1 MERCSNIQQKRRM
14 IWFGCSHT
22 FGHSLPDC
30 PRVVYER
37 GEQPSKYA
45 FPQLVSDAVGRE
57 CVNLSWPGSSNKY
70 ARFKAL
76 QVDYQPGDI
85 VVFVWTFLERS
96 MILLKNGEA
105 KHVGFW
111 GIGDIQKRWHTNTL
125 WSKYISCS
133 NDKDLRT
140 DQLYIMDH
148 THRVLLEKPNIDK
161 IYHYT
166 VDSGVYGWANPSW
179 VKFNFS
185 GHLNIFIDRMNE
197 QNIEVDKA
205 SDNAHW
211 GVNTHKFFAEQILH
225 DNNFKGEYNV

>member
-1 MERCSNIQQKRRM
+1 MERHGNIQQKRRM

-22 FGHSLPDC
+22 FGMALPDV
-30 PRVVYER
+30 PLVVKER

-45 FPQLVSDAVGRE
+45 FPQLVSDAVERE

-70 ARFKAL
+70 ARYKAL
-76 QVDYQPGDI
+76 QVDYQPGDL

-96 MILLKNGEA
+96 MILLPNGEA
-105 KHVGFW
+105 KHVGCW
-111 GIGDIQKRWHTNTL
+111 GKDPRKHPNTL
-125 WSKYISCS
+125 WSKYVSCS

-148 THRVLLEKPNIDK
+148 THRVLEEKPNIDK

-166 VDSGVYGWANPSW
+166 VNSNTYGWANPSW

-185 GHLNIFIDRMNE
+185 GHLNIFTEKMYDN
-197 QNIEVDKA
+197 NIEVDKA
-205 SDNAHW
+205 KDNAHY
-211 GVNTHKFFAEQILH
+211 GVNTHKFFAEQLLH
-225 DNNFKGEYNV
+225 DNNFKGE